1 MATGSTA
8 VRNPAATSSPVWE
21 TLGTH
26 YKEVRDVH
34 LRQLFSEDPGRGESM
49 TAEAAGIFLDYS
61 KNRITRQTLK
71 LLFQLAEEAGL
82 RARIDAMFRGDKI
95 NFTEKRVVLHV
106 ALRAPRGT
114 SIVVDDEDV
123 VPPGTCRS
131 RQDEQFL

>member
-1 MATGSTA
+1 
-8 VRNPAATSSPVWE
+8 
-21 TLGTH
+21 
-26 YKEVRDVH
+26 
-34 LRQLFSEDPGRGESM
+34 M